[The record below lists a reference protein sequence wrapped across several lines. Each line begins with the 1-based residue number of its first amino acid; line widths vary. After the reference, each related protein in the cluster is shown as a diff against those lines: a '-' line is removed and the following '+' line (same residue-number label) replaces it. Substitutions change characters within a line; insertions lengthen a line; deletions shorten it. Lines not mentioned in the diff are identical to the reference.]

1 VIERFFSALILSEQR
16 PPALDVT
23 IAEENSWTLPR
34 RNKILDSEQANKK
47 SLGAWRLGA
56 INFLD
61 MVPLNKVK
69 T

>member
-1 VIERFFSALILSEQR
+1 
-16 PPALDVT
+16 
-23 IAEENSWTLPR
+23 
-34 RNKILDSEQANKK
+34 LDSEQANKK